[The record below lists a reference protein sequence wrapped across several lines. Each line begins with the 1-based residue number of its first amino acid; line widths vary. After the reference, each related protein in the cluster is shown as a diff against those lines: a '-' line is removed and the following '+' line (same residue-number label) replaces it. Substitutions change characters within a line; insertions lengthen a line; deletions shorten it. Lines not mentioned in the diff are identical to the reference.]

1 MEKLQWFKFTP
12 SDWMMGK
19 IQRCPD
25 ITQARFLRLCCLYWN
40 KECELSKEDAI
51 IEIDKEHFDCLESKK
66 IISCIDN
73 VINISFLDE
82 QFLEIQEVKDGKSK
96 SGLIG
101 NLKRWHPAIY
111 AKFKSK
117 KISLEDAI
125 KESQTVAKQSHTDS
139 TPIADQSQNI
149 ADKKREDKIRLDKN
163 RIEKNETKKPSK
175 AKPSNADEVQS
186 YFAERGY
193 GEPGVGQQFI
203 DHYDSIGW
211 KRGKQPVKDWKATAR
226 TWMARMQN
234 TTKNKCDT
242 KVDET
247 FRGVDW

>member
-1 MEKLQWFKFTP
+1 
-12 SDWMMGK
+12 MMRYFVEIGLFENTQGVITCLK
-19 IQRCPD
+19 I
-25 ITQARFLRLCCLYWN
+25 ARRLDKSMTSN
-40 KECELSKEDAI
+40 PQMREI
-51 IEIDKEHFDCLESKK
+51 IDKLKSHDSVMIESEKPM
-66 IISCIDN
+66 
-73 VINISFLDE
+73 
-82 QFLEIQEVKDGKSK
+82 Q
-96 SGLIG
+96 
-101 NLKRWHPAIY
+101 
-111 AKFKSK
+111 
-117 KISLEDAI
+117 
-125 KESQTVAKQSHTDS
+125 
-139 TPIADQSQNI
+139 
-149 ADKKREDKIRLDKN
+149 DKIRLHKN